1 MSLKEF
7 WEMLEIKGKGEKTK
21 QNPPTFN
28 QNIPEDIFFEVLCQ
42 QVTLTQHCILFLP
55 SLAGEF

>member
-21 QNPPTFN
+21 QNKTHQPLTKTS
-28 QNIPEDIFFEVLCQ
+28 QRIFFLRFYVNK
-42 QVTLTQHCILFLP
+42 
-55 SLAGEF
+55 